1 MQELSGRATV
11 GECFCEPLSHLR
23 IRRGQMEWLM
33 RSFASDDAPAS
44 EREGCKLSSSYIEE
58 APFDGAYQPSLQDDP
73 F

>member
-1 MQELSGRATV
+1 
-11 GECFCEPLSHLR
+11 
-23 IRRGQMEWLM
+23 MEWLM